1 MENNYMKTE
10 EYKTFQN
17 NKTEVDY
24 KNNIYTLQNS
34 LYKNKIDYSKRL
46 QTKNMA
52 TINKFFSRDRM
63 ILEVP
68 DRIKNNTIFKLKQK
82 KNTQLETVE
91 KEKLINQ
98 LILTKKETDKMNIDL
113 KDYRD
118 FYHQLQES
126 NLTFKVIIERILKIN
141 DSENI
146 EDNINENKKI
156 HDKKK
161 EKKINAFKRQIIDY
175 EKSIEK
181 QEKILEVTKKGKK
194 TNDFYEKNRLLKEVN
209 HDLENLITK
218 NNKLQIS
225 KHKKEEEINC
235 YFNLINDLRVDY
247 NKMQDLIKLNEKHQ
261 NKYKNDILNLIKEK
275 YQIVKKSSSL
285 VEESINLEL
294 DNEQKK
300 DESEKVSGEYEK
312 IKENIKEK
320 EKDETETNNITNK
333 IDNIKKVIQ
342 KNINKISILNYDID
356 EMENDINIILAEYD
370 KLIAKYKIEQK
381 YKSNEKQHQKDK
393 KLITEEVSKNRINS
407 SEIKNENKENLFLT
421 IPENTRQSNDNNLMQ
436 KIEELQKELEAKRKE
451 SKLKEKELEEIKA
464 EYEALKNIRIK

>member
-1 MENNYMKTE
+1 M
-10 EYKTFQN
+10 
-17 NKTEVDY
+17 
-24 KNNIYTLQNS
+24 
-34 LYKNKIDYSKRL
+34 
-46 QTKNMA
+46 
-52 TINKFFSRDRM
+52 
-63 ILEVP
+63 
-68 DRIKNNTIFKLKQK
+68 
-82 KNTQLETVE
+82 
-91 KEKLINQ
+91 
-98 LILTKKETDKMNIDL
+98 
-113 KDYRD
+113 
-118 FYHQLQES
+118 
-126 NLTFKVIIERILKIN
+126 
-141 DSENI
+141 
-146 EDNINENKKI
+146 
-156 HDKKK
+156 
-161 EKKINAFKRQIIDY
+161 
-175 EKSIEK
+175 
-181 QEKILEVTKKGKK
+181 
-194 TNDFYEKNRLLKEVN
+194 
-209 HDLENLITK
+209 ENLITK

-261 NKYKNDILNLIKEK
+261 NKYKNDILNLVKEK

-381 YKSNEKQHQKDK
+381 YKSKEKQHQKDK
-393 KLITEEVSKNRINS
+393 KLIKEEESKNRINS
-407 SEIKNENKENLFLT
+407 SEIKNEYKENFFLT
-421 IPENTRQSNDNNLMQ
+421 IPENTRKSNDNNLMQ

>member
-436 KIEELQKELEAKRKE
+436 KIEELQKELEEKRKE
-451 SKLKEKELEEIKA
+451 SKLKEKELEEIKE
-464 EYEALKNIRIK
+464 EYEKLKYNRIK

>member
-10 EYKTFQN
+10 EYKTLQN

-34 LYKNKIDYSKRL
+34 LYKNKINYSKRL

-63 ILEVP
+63 LLEVP
-68 DRIKNNTIFKLKQK
+68 DSIKNNTIFKLKQK

-113 KDYRD
+113 KDYQD

-161 EKKINAFKRQIIDY
+161 EKKLNAFKRQIIEY

-261 NKYKNDILNLIKEK
+261 NKYKNDILNLVKEK

-381 YKSNEKQHQKDK
+381 YKSKEKQHQKDK
-393 KLITEEVSKNRINS
+393 KLIKEEESKNRINS
-407 SEIKNENKENLFLT
+407 SEIKNEYKENFFLT
-421 IPENTRQSNDNNLMQ
+421 IPENTRKSNDNNLMQ